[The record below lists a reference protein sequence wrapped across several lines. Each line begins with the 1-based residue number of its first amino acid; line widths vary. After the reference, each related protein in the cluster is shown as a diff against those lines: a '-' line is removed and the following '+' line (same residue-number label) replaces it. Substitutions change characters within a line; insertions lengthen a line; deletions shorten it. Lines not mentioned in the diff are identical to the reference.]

1 MKKVIIFLLTMQFI
15 FTPVLA
21 ETLEA
26 SPVVTLDASPG
37 IITEEVK
44 SVNFW
49 QEADITFWQT
59 LPFATL
65 WGYVIDG
72 TLSGLLSVGAAP
84 HWTAI
89 VSVAALVSAGNAV
102 AHARRVVE
110 KQE

>member
-1 MKKVIIFLLTMQFI
+1 MLKRTMFFFLIMQLI

-21 ETLEA
+21 ETLEVA
-26 SPVVTLDASPG
+26 P
-37 IITEEVK
+37 IITEEAK
-44 SVNFW
+44 GVNFF

-65 WGYVIDG
+65 WSFVIDG
-72 TLSGLLSVGAAP
+72 TLSGLLSIGGAP

-89 VSVAALVSAGNAV
+89 VSAAAIVTAGNAV
-102 AHARRVVE
+102 ITAQKAGK